1 MPSLWGDEIRM
12 SQSDLDLAIMQA
24 EAAIL
29 KMKLDNQRRL
39 HQVETDTHNIAMLLV
54 QVTELRAARAVMMVM
69 QDD

>member
-1 MPSLWGDEIRM
+1 M
-12 SQSDLDLAIMQA
+12 SQSDIDLAIMQA

-39 HQVETDTHNIAMLLV
+39 HQIEADTHNIAMLLV
-54 QVTELRAARAVMMVM
+54 QVTELRAAKALSTVM

>member
-1 MPSLWGDEIRM
+1 MPSLRGDEIRM

-39 HQVETDTHNIAMLLV
+39 HQVEADTHNIAMLLV
-54 QVTELRAARAVMMVM
+54 QVTELRAARALGVVM